1 MHEKYR
7 NIDIP
12 DYIAT
17 ISDRT
22 AYHSRDE
29 NSFIKYT
36 PHLEADITA
45 SFATLKGCSAKDARA
60 ASHTPLS
67 LFDRRD
73 NDMKSKLLVRPPK
86 RVEQR
91 QFFADA
97 KSLINPHVREDVN
110 GILLHIFKNR
120 LKFKEGI
127 FAPEND
133 LDVQRMH
140 DEPGAQKLKGE
151 HSPIRVLDND

>member
-1 MHEKYR
+1 MLEKHR

-22 AYHSRDE
+22 AYHSRGE

-36 PHLEADITA
+36 PRLEADITA
-45 SFATLKGCSAKDARA
+45 SFAALKGCSSKDARA
-60 ASHTPLS
+60 ASHTLLS

-73 NDMKSKLLVRPPK
+73 NNMKSKLLVRPRK
-86 RVEQR
+86 RVGQR

-97 KSLINPHVREDVN
+97 KSLINPHVMEDVN

-120 LKFKEGI
+120 SGFKEGI

-133 LDVQRMH
+133 LDVQK
-140 DEPGAQKLKGE
+140 DAL
-151 HSPIRVLDND
+151 